1 MEHLFSLGSMVQKG
15 KFSAG
20 AALFVRMLKN
30 VDFPKLKKKITCK
43 VSEVTIW
50 IKWSIPTL
58 GSPTI
63 PTFKLVPTRPI
74 RGLGSGAAFFLGGIF
89 NHLREVVRL

>member
-63 PTFKLVPTRPI
+63 PTFNEFWGSRSSFI
-74 RGLGSGAAFFLGGIF
+74 RLTKALKF
-89 NHLREVVRL
+89 

>member
-1 MEHLFSLGSMVQKG
+1 MCKKDLFSLGSMVQKG

-20 AALFVRMLKN
+20 ASLFVRMLKK
-30 VDFPKLKKKITCK
+30 VDL
-43 VSEVTIW
+43 
-50 IKWSIPTL
+50 PTL

-74 RGLGSGAAFFLGGIF
+74 SGLASGTAFFLGGIVE
-89 NHLREVVRL
+89 NEPKHEIRHILIRKINTTWT

>member
-1 MEHLFSLGSMVQKG
+1 MNHEKDLFSLGSMVQKG

-20 AALFVRMLKN
+20 ASLLVKMLKN
-30 VDFPKLKKKITCK
+30 VDL
-43 VSEVTIW
+43 
-50 IKWSIPTL
+50 PTF

-74 RGLGSGAAFFLGGIF
+74 SGLASGAAFFLGGIAKSGP
-89 NHLREVVRL
+89 E